1 MYGGTWCENNLMTFN
16 LGKCKCM
23 FFFGRPKM
31 ISSHSLIG
39 SRFEFLNSLK
49 KKKIVMDKKI
59 NFINHINVSKA

>member
-39 SRFEFLNSLK
+39 SRLEFLNSFVDLG
-49 KKKIVMDKKI
+49 IVMDPKLI
-59 NFINHINVSKA
+59 LLTI